1 MTYSSFGAY
10 GRKLKLRGVRV
21 SFAMAKMADAVGK
34 DVLTEAKAK
43 MSGNIKT
50 ATLKKAGHPF
60 GHKRGRKWS
69 QNRRV
74 RLSAGG
80 AFPKLPINEQKGTLK
95 RSTRLHR
102 TRFGGKVS
110 SSADYAKFI
119 LAKDGTRKMV
129 ARGYD
134 QHMQRATRVIIA
146 KHRGIVLRA
155 IHS

>member
-50 ATLKKAGHPF
+50 VTLKKAGHPF

-80 AFPKLPINEQKGTLK
+80 AFPKLPINEQTGKLK
-95 RSTRLHR
+95 RNTRLHR

-110 SSADYAKFI
+110 SNADYAKFI
-119 LAKDGTRKMV
+119 LAEDGTRRMV
-129 ARGYD
+129 ARGYN
-134 QHMQRATRVIIA
+134 QHMRRATKTINGGIICTFEW
-146 KHRGIVLRA
+146 IL
-155 IHS
+155 